1 LLPAEVFRRREL
13 IDHHD
18 ERKASMTDVEAIVQR
33 YYGDRPVLQ
42 RIDDALR
49 GAGVDPEKPS
59 HRDLWPFD
67 QLHSRGIVATR
78 EHAERARIR
87 AEMYV
92 LEIGC
97 GLGGASRYLAAE
109 CGCRVAAIDLT
120 PNFVEVARIL
130 TARCGLADRIE
141 FRQANALTLPFP
153 DGTFDHVWS
162 YAVTMNIADKEGLG
176 REVARVL
183 KPGGQ
188 FSCNEIGRGQGEAPA
203 FPLPWATDEASSF
216 LVSPAVMRA
225 ALEAAGLSLIEQ
237 VDLTA
242 TRLREKETGRIPIIE
257 RDDFPLQRH
266 NLQSCLAEGRLIA
279 QFILAE
285 KSK

>member
-1 LLPAEVFRRREL
+1 M
-13 IDHHD
+13 
-18 ERKASMTDVEAIVQR
+18 SDVEAIIKR

-42 RIDDALR
+42 RIEDALR
-49 GAGVDPEKPS
+49 AAGVDPEKPS

-78 EHAERARIR
+78 EHAERARIQPG
-87 AEMYV
+87 MHV

-130 TARCGLADRIE
+130 AARCGLADRLEI
-141 FRQANALTLPFP
+141 RQANALALPFQ

-176 REVARVL
+176 GRPIRTCSSRPRGAL
-183 KPGGQ
+183 SNQ
-188 FSCNEIGRGQGEAPA
+188 EIIR
-203 FPLPWATDEASSF
+203 
-216 LVSPAVMRA
+216 SPATNSDRSPQA
-225 ALEAAGLSLIEQ
+225 GAAGGST
-237 VDLTA
+237 TA
-242 TRLREKETGRIPIIE
+242 FRRW
-257 RDDFPLQRH
+257 
-266 NLQSCLAEGRLIA
+266 SS
-279 QFILAE
+279 
-285 KSK
+285 SKRSGSICASR